1 MKHPILRIAALLCLA
16 PFVLEAQQANVN
28 LDYNPIKTPK
38 TSPPLVLL

>member
-28 LDYNPIKTPK
+28 LDYNPHKNTEA
-38 TSPPLVLL
+38 SPPLVLL